1 MFVLP
6 GPLTSRPRL
15 GTRRLVQSNFSR
27 IVGALSE
34 EVTSWMLEA
43 RRRAAALLR
52 TQLVLV
58 EEWSEQHLHLVMPA
72 LVKVHSWHNETPL
85 SSTVPGLGM
94 GALRLAFEHLS
105 R

>member
-72 LVKVHSWHNETPL
+72 LVKVCGIGEA
-85 SSTVPGLGM
+85 
-94 GALRLAFEHLS
+94 ALRNTCLRKRTGPCDWPEKAP
-105 R
+105 